1 MPFLFIFIKY
11 FTYITSCIIW
21 LDLLLGDLKHN
32 FKIMSLSFFFLE
44 VKIHINNTF
53 RLQGLSKAAYSAFA
67 GKYHSQKYYPGGKRV
82 FTVQLQVQKIQ
93 RQKFNKFIP
102 EFYFTIITLEEF
114 LFSLTLL
121 RTNILVQV
129 FPTRGRFILDVIMAG
144 FK

>member
-1 MPFLFIFIKY
+1 MYNL
-11 FTYITSCIIW
+11 TWLIISHY
-21 LDLLLGDLKHN
+21 GDLKPN

-67 GKYHSQKYYPGGKRV
+67 GKYHSQKYYPGGKRRV

-102 EFYFTIITLEEF
+102 EFYLP
-114 LFSLTLL
+114 LL
-121 RTNILVQV
+121 
-129 FPTRGRFILDVIMAG
+129 P
-144 FK
+144 